1 MEPGQILD
9 PQRVTGERWALL
21 EEKTVQSLCCLSSP
35 DLMEPGNWRVF
46 ILRLRRGFDSEMHQ
60 GLFCNIEV
68 AGRVDP
74 CNKRWPPL
82 CMSRL
87 LVSAD
92 LRPARWVLSF
102 KLPRL
107 AGMHFDFLSSVFY
120 CSFPNLF
127 VSPHLNIYF
136 RISLIFFSSASFIF
150 EWASGRH
157 WWNSIPIL
165 LIHFKVRTLI
175 DCMPLCH
182 IKRLLFG
189 IARSS
194 LMLPISYGP
203 GMMNIWFV
211 WYFIHN

>member
-21 EEKTVQSLCCLSSP
+21 EEKTVQSLCCLSSL

-46 ILRLRRGFDSEMHQ
+46 ILRLRRGFGSEMHQ
-60 GLFCNIEV
+60 GPFCNIVV

-87 LVSAD
+87 LMSAD

-107 AGMHFDFLSSVFY
+107 AGMRVDFLSSVFY
-120 CSFPNLF
+120 CSLPNLF

-136 RISLIFFSSASFIF
+136 RISLIFFFHLLLSYLSEPVVGTCEILSQSS
-150 EWASGRH
+150 
-157 WWNSIPIL
+157 L
-165 LIHFKVRTLI
+165 LISRWGHLLI
-175 DCMPLCH
+175 VCLY
-182 IKRLLFG
+182 
-189 IARSS
+189 A
-194 LMLPISYGP
+194 ISNGYCLAWQGLQ
-203 GMMNIWFV
+203 
-211 WYFIHN
+211 